1 MSRRRVLVVVD
12 DPKTRAMVALHLQGD
27 GFEVLV
33 AEDGVTALQIA
44 RDRQI
49 DAVVLDLMLPRM
61 DGLQI
66 SRAVR
71 SQNHIPII
79 LLTANQIEDD
89 RLFGLDISA
98 DDYVTKPFTPAE
110 IASRLRARLRRAADD
125 DLIEAGEVVIDRMR
139 RQVRVAGLEVHVTPN
154 EFSLLE
160 VLAKSA
166 GRTFTRH
173 ELVSRAFGDRYEGM
187 DRTIDV
193 HIRNLRKKLGGAGKS
208 IATVFGIG
216 YKFDKQPI

>member
-1 MSRRRVLVVVD
+1 MVRRRVLVVVD
-12 DPKTRAMVALHLQGD
+12 DPKTRALVALHLQRD

-66 SRAVR
+66 TRVLR
-71 SQNHIPII
+71 SQIQIPIVLI
-79 LLTANQIEDD
+79 TNRSIEDD
-89 RLFGLDISA
+89 RLFGFDVGA
-98 DDYVTKPFTPAE
+98 DDYVTKPFTPDE
-110 IASRLRARLRRAADD
+110 ITTRLRSLLRRAADD
-125 DLIEAGEVVIDRMR
+125 DLIEAGDVVIDRMR
-139 RQVRVAGLEVHVTPN
+139 RQVRVGGTEVHVTPN

-173 ELVSRAFGDRYEGM
+173 ELLSRAFGDRYEGM

-193 HIRNLRKKLGGAGKS
+193 HIMNLRKKLGAAGKS

-216 YKFDKQPI
+216 YKFDKQPM